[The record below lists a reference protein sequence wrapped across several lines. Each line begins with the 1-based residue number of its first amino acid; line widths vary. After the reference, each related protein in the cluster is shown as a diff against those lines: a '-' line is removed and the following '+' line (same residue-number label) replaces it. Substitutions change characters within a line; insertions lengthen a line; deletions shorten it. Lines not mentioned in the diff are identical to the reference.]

1 MMPDLI
7 GYDFIQHLAEI
18 GVISREGSTSVRRVV
33 IDAQRDKVVRLYFEM
48 DGSDCLLN
56 VSMRSD
62 LGVEIM
68 VLEPSEE

>member
-1 MMPDLI
+1 
-7 GYDFIQHLAEI
+7 
-18 GVISREGSTSVRRVV
+18 VRRVV